1 MVTTDETTFEIND
14 YMIFSDCDP
23 VYSEP
28 ELVDVVWRSPKIK
41 VTSSYMNPNSFSVET
56 RKIIVDDNRVEKII
70 PEIVTNKIIVNQ
82 VVEQNI
88 VGRILVNSDES
99 EIAFNLNN
107 NHYFDSYKLQSNF
120 SIPSKSIYLNIIDT
134 RKDRVLP
141 NNNIKIANATF
152 CDDVVTIVTPNISGF
167 TNIPVIS
174 NVKRELHQE
183 IISTSVDCVITSTDT
198 KIKSDIYQKFNYDNL
213 KSTNLIGSS
222 STIGIIKVS
231 DNDSYK
237 NKWVETTKIILQ

>member
-1 MVTTDETTFEIND
+1 MNDRIVTTDETTFEIND
-14 YMIFSDCDP
+14 YVIFSDCDP

-41 VTSSYMNPNSFSVET
+41 VTSSYMNPNSFSVES
-56 RKIIVDDNRVEKII
+56 RKIIVEDNRAEKII

-141 NNNIKIANATF
+141 NNNIKIANATV
-152 CDDVVTIVTPNISGF
+152 CDDVVTIVTNISGF
-167 TNIPVIS
+167 TNIFVVVNIGKS
-174 NVKRELHQE
+174 HQE

-198 KIKSDIYQKFNYDNL
+198 RISDIYQ
-213 KSTNLIGSS
+213 SLI
-222 STIGIIKVS
+222 TII
-231 DNDSYK
+231 
-237 NKWVETTKIILQ
+237 